1 MVQAASVYIHIPF
14 CRSKCGYCDFASF
27 ASLEHLYKDY
37 VRALTE
43 EIRGSPRL
51 SAGTLYFGGGTPSL
65 LPVEMTSDIMAAV
78 RKRFLVQKEAEIT
91 LEANPATVSA
101 SGLATL
107 KSIGIN
113 RLSVGVQSFDT
124 GTLEMLG
131 RDYRPR
137 DAVEAVEA
145 ARKAGFTN
153 LSVDIMTA
161 MPQQTKASMIN
172 DLKTA
177 VEFQPEH
184 LSVYQLTLHEES
196 TMQKELIYKAH
207 KMPGGDVQAEFYE
220 TAIELLA
227 DNGYGHY
234 EISNFAKPGKECR
247 HNLAAWLGE
256 QYLGLGSGAHSF
268 FQKRRFA
275 NPKKPEDY
283 IRSIANGGISTRE
296 LTGKP
301 KDELIEYLLMRLR
314 LVGREVNFSEINEKF
329 GIDFSHLYREPIEKL
344 GKNNFLAVNNNG
356 FKLTSKG
363 LLFLNNILLEFI

>member
-37 VRALTE
+37 VCALME
-43 EIRGSPRL
+43 EIATSPRL
-51 SAGTLYFGGGTPSL
+51 SADTVYFGGGTPSL

-78 RKRFLVQKEAEIT
+78 SKRFRIQKEAEIT

-101 SGLATL
+101 SDLETL
-107 KSIGIN
+107 RRIGIN
-113 RLSVGVQSFDT
+113 RLSVGVQSFNT
-124 GTLEMLG
+124 GTLEILG
-131 RDYRPR
+131 RDYRPQ

-153 LSVDIMTA
+153 LSMDIMTGI
-161 MPQQTKASMIN
+161 PGQTTASMIS

-184 LSVYQLTLHEES
+184 LSVYQLTLHENGP
-196 TMQKELIYKAH
+196 MQKELGYKAH
-207 KMPGGDVQAEFYE
+207 KMPGGDVQAELYE
-220 TAIELLA
+220 TAVEFLA

-256 QYLGLGSGAHSF
+256 EYLGLGSGAHSF
-268 FQKRRFA
+268 LQKRRFA

-283 IRSIANGGISTRE
+283 IRSVANGSVSTRE
-296 LTGKP
+296 LTCKP
-301 KDELIEYLLMRLR
+301 EDELIEYLLMRLR

-329 GIDFSHLYREPIEKL
+329 GINFSHLYREPIEKL
-344 GKNNFLAVNNNG
+344 GKNGFLAVNNSG
-356 FKLTSKG
+356 FRLTSKG
-363 LLFLNNILLEFI
+363 PLFLNNILLEFV